1 MACRTCNIKYE
12 NPLLVSPDSSI
23 LIDDSEKKLKP
34 YVEIC
39 EDCGRKYYKYP
50 IGLQV
55 NPLSKSDTQFSASSI
70 SLAIT
75 PGGVKGHTPNIE
87 LVPSNDAGNIL
98 ILGSDGYPYVSGP
111 GLPDQTGN
119 NGKWLQTNGTVAS
132 WETLTIPPTP
142 SLQDVTDIGSITT
155 NVLTAASLVSISD
168 LTIGNNLGSGDIHW
182 YNSNN
187 NIVSVLSNPGNLNAN
202 LWTLPDDSGTLVL
215 SVNTIFADSFG
226 DISLNLGDLLD
237 IFGSP
242 SDGDVLY
249 WNNTNSRYE
258 YSSID
263 TIIGY
268 TPYDASNP
276 LGFIDSSALSGYLTS
291 SAAALAYT
299 PLTRNLTIN
308 GVTQDLSADRTWT
321 ISSLPTQT
329 GNNGKFLTTDG
340 TNASW
345 ATVSSP
351 SAANPT
357 ATLGLTAVN
366 GSASTYMR
374 SDAAPALSQAIT
386 PTWTGL
392 HTFNPTFNAS
402 GGVANGVIVNPILT
416 ATANAD
422 KLRGLFINP
431 SFSTGGNVNVGFITL
446 KLRVGTGATGMQL
459 ISGENS
465 AGTEVFGVDSSGAI
479 KIGNTL
485 NTISGSTTNG
495 VYISNQ
501 FTASY
506 NAIQSLIV
514 NAASPTTGNRNI
526 LLFSHS
532 NGGFQPTSGTA
543 TLTGLR
549 IEPVINQTGTSSG
562 AIRGIYYNPT
572 LTGLLGTHTAYE
584 STTGN
589 TLFGTTSG
597 SVGIGANTS
606 INASAILD
614 ITSTTKGLLLPRM
627 TGVQAEAISSPA
639 NGLLIY
645 CNNGNGSTITS
656 IGFWGYAGSWV
667 KLN

>member
-1 MACRTCNIKYE
+1 MACRACNIKYE

-75 PGGVKGHTPNIE
+75 SGGVKGHTPNIE

-187 NIVSVLSNPGNLNAN
+187 NIVSVLSNPGNLSAN

-299 PLTRNLTIN
+299 PLTRNITIN
-308 GVTQDLSADRTWT
+308 GTTQDLSADRTWT

-345 ATVSSP
+345 AVVDLSLYLTVL
-351 SAANPT
+351 SA
-357 ATLGLTAVN
+357 
-366 GSASTYMR
+366 ASTYEPII
-374 SDAAPALSQAIT
+374 SILPISK
-386 PTWTGL
+386 
-392 HTFNPTFNAS
+392 
-402 GGVANGVIVNPILT
+402 GGTNSNTVLT
-416 ATANAD
+416 NNKTMV
-422 KLRGLFINP
+422 
-431 SFSTGGNVNVGFITL
+431 SVGGKVV
-446 KLRVGTGATGMQL
+446 
-459 ISGENS
+459 E
-465 AGTEVFGVDSSGAI
+465 SSI
-479 KIGNTL
+479 
-485 NTISGSTTNG
+485 STTELGYLSGVSSNIQTQINNISPNG
-495 VYISNQ
+495 NY
-501 FTASY
+501 
-506 NAIQSLIV
+506 
-514 NAASPTTGNRNI
+514 
-526 LLFSHS
+526 LFM
-532 NGGFQPTSGTA
+532 
-543 TLTGLR
+543 
-549 IEPVINQTGTSSG
+549 
-562 AIRGIYYNPT
+562 YYN
-572 LTGLLGTHTAYE
+572 
-584 STTGN
+584 
-589 TLFGTTSG
+589 F
-597 SVGIGANTS
+597 I
-606 INASAILD
+606 
-614 ITSTTKGLLLPRM
+614 
-627 TGVQAEAISSPA
+627 
-639 NGLLIY
+639 
-645 CNNGNGSTITS
+645 
-656 IGFWGYAGSWV
+656 
-667 KLN
+667 

>member
-1 MACRTCNIKYE
+1 MACRACNIKYE

-75 PGGVKGHTPNIE
+75 SGGVKGHTPNIE

-187 NIVSVLSNPGNLNAN
+187 NIVSVLSNPGNLSAN

-299 PLTRNLTIN
+299 PLTRNITIN
-308 GVTQDLSADRTWT
+308 GTTQDLSADRTWT
-321 ISSLPTQT
+321 ISA
-329 GNNGKFLTTDG
+329 G
-340 TNASW
+340 T
-345 ATVSSP
+345 
-351 SAANPT
+351 AANPT
-357 ATLGLTAVN
+357 ATLGLTAIN
-366 GSASTYMR
+366 GSASTFMR
-374 SDAAPALSQAIT
+374 SDAAPALSQAIV
-386 PTWTGL
+386 PTWKGV
-392 HTFNPTFNAS
+392 HTFNPTLSAS
-402 GGVANGVIVNPILT
+402 GGVANGVVMNPVLT
-416 ATANAD
+416 AIANAD
-422 KLRGLFINP
+422 KLHGLFINP
-431 SFSTGGNVNVGFITL
+431 TFSTGGNPNISFVPL
-446 KLRVGTGATGMQL
+446 KLRTGTGAVGLLL

-465 AGTEVFGVDSSGAI
+465 SGTEVFSVDSVGSL

-485 NTISGSTTNG
+485 NRILGSTTNG
-495 VYISNQ
+495 IIISNS

-506 NAIQSLIV
+506 NAIQTLTI
-514 NAASPTTGNRNI
+514 NYASPTTGNRNV
-526 LLFSHS
+526 LQFNSS
-532 NGGFQPTSGTA
+532 NGGFQPTSGSA

-549 IEPVINQTGTSSG
+549 IEPLINQTGTASG

-572 LTGLLGTHTAYE
+572 LTSILGTHTAWE
-584 STTGN
+584 NTTGQI
-589 TLFGTTSG
+589 LFNTTSG
-597 SVGIGANTS
+597 SVGIGASSVATS
-606 INASAILD
+606 AKLEVA
-614 ITSTTKGLLLPRM
+614 STTQGFLPPRM
-627 TGVQAEAISSPA
+627 TGTQAEAISSKA
-639 NGLLIY
+639 EGLMVY
-645 CNNGNGSTITS
+645 STDGSGSTITS
-656 IGFWGYAGSWV
+656 KGWWGWSGSTWE